1 MIVNLVTKI
10 DTGNQLTVNTE
21 KADTSPTK
29 HHKSQDESW
38 FDWYTNS
45 SKTDRPLYIILVK

>member
-21 KADTSPTK
+21 KADTNPIK
-29 HHKSQDESW
+29 QHKSQDES
-38 FDWYTNS
+38 
-45 SKTDRPLYIILVK
+45 